1 MIDRRA
7 FVSAM
12 AAGALG
18 APGWAPA
25 QTAAKLYRIGWLDA
39 SSSGDNLGIFVQA
52 MRSRGWIGGK
62 TFELEYRGADGR
74 PDRLATVAADLA
86 RLPVDVV
93 VAPGTAEA
101 IAAKKTTASIP
112 IVISGVDD
120 PVARGLV
127 ASLAR
132 PGGNV
137 TGLATARGEL
147 SGKLLSLLREVMPN
161 ASSVGVLADA
171 TDSDHASVISPVQ
184 AAAGALG
191 LTLHL
196 AQVQRHTEV
205 EAAIATVKKQGSQ
218 MLVVLM
224 SSMLIPRWI
233 ADLSL
238 KYGLPLAS
246 TAPGYV
252 YEGGLMSY
260 TADWEA
266 VFDQVASFVD
276 RILKGDKPADLPV
289 ELPRQFRLIVNAR
302 TARALGIT
310 LPQSIALRADNV
322 IE

>member
-1 MIDRRA
+1 MLDRRA

-18 APGWAPA
+18 APDRVLA
-25 QTAAKLYRIGWLDA
+25 QPAAKPHRIGWLDA

-52 MRSRGWIGGK
+52 IKSRGWVDGK
-62 TFELEYRGADGR
+62 TFKMEYRGADGQ
-74 PDRLATVAADLA
+74 PDRLAVVAAELA
-86 RLPVDVV
+86 RLPVDVM

-101 IAAKKTTASIP
+101 IAAKKATTSIP
-112 IVISGVDD
+112 IVVSGVDD
-120 PVARGLV
+120 PVGRGLV

-137 TGLATARGEL
+137 TGLATARDEL
-147 SGKLLSLLREVMPN
+147 SSKLLSLMRDALPR
-161 ASSVGVLADA
+161 AGSVGVLADA
-171 TDSDHASVISPVQ
+171 TDADHASVVNQLQ
-184 AAAGALG
+184 AAARTLG
-191 LTLHL
+191 LSLHL
-196 AQVQRHTEV
+196 AQVPRHTDV
-205 EAAIATVKKQGSQ
+205 EAAIATLKKQGSQ
-218 MLVVLM
+218 MLVVPI

-260 TADWEA
+260 AADWHA
-266 VFDQVASFVD
+266 VFDQVAGFVD

-302 TARALGIT
+302 TARTLGIT
-310 LPQSIALRADNV
+310 LPPSIMLRADNV